1 MQSRASYYKP
11 QTIRRE
17 TTQKSETALGG
28 LFRRLSG
35 HKRPTSFGYGKRP
48 SGGKRH
54 LRFES
59 IIACELAYETED
71 FSQNQNAEPKD
82 VNGSRGASGKRKNKA
97 PDREKDYEARSIVG
111 VDDSPSSTASR
122 PRSVDALASSSR
134 ALQRLADI
142 AYYIDYSL
150 TSDIQDVE
158 GTHGGDIDSAKEI
171 RRLREVVETLTYTKS
186 EETENLKR
194 ENEELRSREE
204 DCKNERVA
212 CSKIRTDLESQYA
225 KVEDDLKED
234 HRKKLQEQKT
244 KAQKHIEARKAEI
257 EAENKQRL
265 QGLDMKIQAL
275 SAMNENLKQQL
286 SVAEEKLK
294 KKKSEHARL
303 ERSLEEDNGKLESE
317 LAQVKSEFPVDSRP
331 IHEE

>member
-194 ENEELRSREE
+194 ENDKLRSREE
-204 DCKNERVA
+204 DCENERLA
-212 CSKIRTDLESQYA
+212 CSKMQTNLESHCA
-225 KVEDDLKED
+225 KVEADLKED
-234 HRKKLQEQKT
+234 HKKKLQEQRT
-244 KAQKHIEARKAEI
+244 KAQKQIEARKAEI
-257 EAENKQRL
+257 ETEYKQRL
-265 QGLDMKIQAL
+265 QGMDNQIEDL
-275 SAMNENLKQQL
+275 SAMNDDLKQQL
-286 SVAEEKLK
+286 SAAEEKLK
-294 KKKSEHARL
+294 KKKSQHARL
-303 ERSLEEDNGKLESE
+303 EEILEEDNQKLRSE
-317 LAQVKSEFPVDSRP
+317 LEQVKSEFPVDAEP
-331 IHEE
+331 IHE